1 MGRNGGA
8 ETAASGD
15 AWSSRRAHSILIRAP
30 STIAAM
36 VLRVRLVLLVAA
48 VVVLGAACTSAPT
61 DTITSITVGTPIPT
75 LAVSQSTEPEPEPE
89 TTTTSQPKQ
98 NLTAPAYTIVDRVE
112 GESNG
117 DTVIVLL
124 DSESYDSLTDLDLF
138 DLIAEIVELFPPV
151 AVVHVVDDV
160 AAANVIGNPDA
171 SEAERQAVA
180 LNYLARLDNGFRITY
195 LGPFASSG
203 TAVLG
208 S

>member
-1 MGRNGGA
+1 
-8 ETAASGD
+8 
-15 AWSSRRAHSILIRAP
+15 
-30 STIAAM
+30 M
-36 VLRVRLVLLVAA
+36 VLRVRFVVLVTAVA
-48 VVVLGAACTSAPT
+48 VLGAACTSSAT
-61 DTITSITVGTPIPT
+61 DTTTSTATETPITT

-89 TTTTSQPKQ
+89 TTTTSQPKL
-98 NLTAPAYTIVDRVE
+98 NLTAPAYTIVDRIQ

-124 DSESYDSLTDLDLF
+124 DPESYDSLTDLDLY

-160 AAANVIGNPDA
+160 SAANVIGNPDA
-171 SEAERQAVA
+171 SEAERQAVTT
-180 LNYLARLDNGFRITY
+180 NYLARLDNGFRITY